1 MPVHRS
7 AAEGYAAVGADY
19 EKGRPEYAPDPVA
32 YLLQR
37 LGVAH
42 ASDDKV
48 IVDLAA
54 GTGKFTRAL
63 LGAGVMP
70 IAVEP
75 VAHMRETFRETT
87 PGVDVLDGTA
97 ESIPLEDH
105 SVDALIAAQAFH
117 WFDGP
122 AALTEIHR
130 VLKPLG
136 GLGLVW
142 NRQDLDVDW
151 VREIWE
157 EVDVRRDDTPH
168 AWTYEWKR
176 AFQASDRFS
185 PLISTAFRS
194 VQTTDRE
201 GLVARVTS
209 ISFIATGSEESR
221 NELIAHVHRVCDDYG
236 LPETFDLPLNCY
248 VHWCRAV

>member
-1 MPVHRS
+1 MSVHRS
-7 AAEGYAAVGADY
+7 AEEGYAAVSADY

-42 ASDDKV
+42 AEADKV

-63 LGAGVMP
+63 VQAGVKP
-70 IAVEP
+70 VALEP
-75 VAHMRETFRETT
+75 VAHMRETFRAKT
-87 PGVDVLDGTA
+87 PGVEVIEGTA
-97 ESIPLEDH
+97 ESIPLDDN
-105 SVDALIAAQAFH
+105 SVDALTVAQAFH

-122 AALTEIHR
+122 AALAEIHR
-130 VLKPLG
+130 VLKPLA

-142 NRQDLDVDW
+142 NRQDLSLDW
-151 VREIWE
+151 VYDIWT
-157 EVDVRRDDTPH
+157 EVDARRDDTPN
-168 AWTYEWKR
+168 AWSYEWKR
-176 AFQASDRFS
+176 AFQASELFS

-194 VQTTDRE
+194 LHPTDRE

-209 ISFIATGSEESR
+209 ISFVAAGSEESR

-236 LPETFDLPLNCY
+236 LPEKFDLPLNCY